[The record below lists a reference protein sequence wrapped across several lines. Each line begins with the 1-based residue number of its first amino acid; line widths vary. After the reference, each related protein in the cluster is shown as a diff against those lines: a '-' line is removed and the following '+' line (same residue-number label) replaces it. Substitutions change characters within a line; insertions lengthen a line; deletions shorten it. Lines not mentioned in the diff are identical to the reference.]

1 MAEGKVCERE
11 QAGCKEEKLKGM
23 CAFHQAKQSISAR
36 ILSDIFFKMGCVTL
50 WLNKTF
56 TQRQLGH
63 QKALNG
69 KRCVRLID
77 YLYIQVLNELFICNQ
92 LIFNA
97 TKFYLMKTQSL
108 QQRVDSITTLSSQNK
123 VFLTAFGNPCKLLT
137 SGVSL
142 QQGMKQSLMETNLL
156 KGVNESPNCWSM
168 QDLLKHNALPEGS
181 FSARIVINI
190 SNKPELLLLGVEER
204 KTLMVYLIKP

>member
-1 MAEGKVCERE
+1 
-11 QAGCKEEKLKGM
+11 
-23 CAFHQAKQSISAR
+23 
-36 ILSDIFFKMGCVTL
+36 
-50 WLNKTF
+50 
-56 TQRQLGH
+56 
-63 QKALNG
+63 
-69 KRCVRLID
+69 
-77 YLYIQVLNELFICNQ
+77 
-92 LIFNA
+92 
-97 TKFYLMKTQSL
+97 MKTQSL

-123 VFLTAFGNPCKLLT
+123 VFLTTFGNPCKLLT

-190 SNKPELLLLGVEER
+190 SNKPKLLLLGVEER
-204 KTLMVYLIKP
+204 KTLMVYLIKPWFLLFLHVTCSKACACMFKSETTKEQIKTKWERTETIFRSNRQNVKKPGSKHRLLSKKEREKPMLVWVSPPLKQVWRRVGISSSAASELPPRVLTLH

>member
-1 MAEGKVCERE
+1 
-11 QAGCKEEKLKGM
+11 
-23 CAFHQAKQSISAR
+23 
-36 ILSDIFFKMGCVTL
+36 
-50 WLNKTF
+50 
-56 TQRQLGH
+56 
-63 QKALNG
+63 
-69 KRCVRLID
+69 
-77 YLYIQVLNELFICNQ
+77 
-92 LIFNA
+92 
-97 TKFYLMKTQSL
+97 MKIQSL

-190 SNKPELLLLGVEER
+190 SNKPKLLLLGVEER
-204 KTLMVYLIKP
+204 KTLMVYLIRP